1 MSIDSLLAAAKLP
14 ETAVSVCLRSDLQ
27 ADWEKLDREL
37 TSRQATSETLAPS
50 DADMELARRIKE
62 LEAEMAESTVEV
74 RFRAL
79 TRKPWLKLVAD
90 NAPRKDRPADQ
101 IMGFNTD
108 TMFEALVRESMVSPE
123 LDGDQLDAFLDA
135 LTSKQFDALAEAAWN
150 LNRKDTPD
158 GPVFSQAASRLMPGS
173 DEK

>member
-14 ETAVSVCLRSDLQ
+14 ETTVRLCLRSDLQ
-27 ADWEKLDREL
+27 SEWETLDREL
-37 TSRQATSETLAPS
+37 SAHQAAGETLAPS
-50 DADMELARRIKE
+50 DADMELARRIKA
-62 LEAEMAESTVEV
+62 LEAEMTESTVEV

-108 TMFEALVRESMVSPE
+108 SMFEALVRESMVSPE
-123 LDGDQLDAFLDA
+123 LDGGQLDAFLDV
-135 LTSKQFDALAEAAWN
+135 LTSKQFDLLADAAWN
-150 LNRKDTPD
+150 LNRKDAD